1 MADSTDRRLVDIG
14 RRDLMI
20 AGTGAALIAAGID
33 SLRTAQAQAGPSP
46 TSPPTATAGAAA
58 PGTIE
63 VERRGSMLL
72 VGLNRPQAENRLD
85 PAMLIGLGKA
95 WYRLEHDPDL
105 RVAVLYA
112 IGPDFCRSLDVPA
125 GASAAAAGTYPP
137 KDTDFLHPLNARPP
151 FRTKPIVV
159 AVQGRTGEVGHEL
172 FLAADVRVA
181 ASDTRFRQAE
191 VAYGAFPG
199 GGATVRFSRE
209 AGWAN
214 AMRYMLT
221 GDEWSAEDA
230 YRMGLVQEVTP
241 PGKQLDRA
249 IELAAKIAD
258 ASPRGVSRHARLGA
272 SSDQQ
277 RRARADRAV
286 AGVPAHHPKR
296 RCQRGPTRAT
306 GGPQAA
312 VSRRVDVPMPAL
324 PARMATYNKSRAI
337 RQIKSIL

>member
-1 MADSTDRRLVDIG
+1 MKASTRGEPGEGDAIAAAITKETGMADSTDRRPVDIG
-14 RRDLMI
+14 RRELMI

-33 SLRTAQAQAGPSP
+33 SLGTAQAQAGPSP

-85 PAMLIGLGKA
+85 PAMLIGLGRA
-95 WYRLEHDPDL
+95 WYQLDHDPDL

-112 IGPDFCRSLDVPA
+112 IGPDFCRVLDVPA
-125 GASAAAAGTYPP
+125 YASAAAAGTYPP
-137 KDTDFLHPLNARPP
+137 KDPDFLHPLNARPP

-159 AVQGRTGEVGHEL
+159 AVQGRTGAVGHEL

-181 ASDTRFRQAE
+181 ASDTRFRQPE

-199 GGATVRFSRE
+199 GGATVRFTRE

-214 AMRYMLT
+214 AMRYLLT

-258 ASPRGVSRHARLGA
+258 ASPRGV
-272 SSDQQ
+272 
-277 RRARADRAV
+277 
-286 AGVPAHHPKR
+286 
-296 RCQRGPTRAT
+296 RAT
-306 GGPQAA
+306 LASAHQAI
-312 VSRRVDVPMPAL
+312 SSEEPAL
-324 PARMATYNKSRAI
+324 IALLPEFQRIIQSDDAKEGQRAL
-337 RQIKSIL
+337 REGRKPQYPGG

>member
-1 MADSTDRRLVDIG
+1 MADSTDRRHADVG

-33 SLRTAQAQAGPSP
+33 KPGTAQAQTGPSP

-58 PGTIE
+58 PGKIE
-63 VERRGSMLL
+63 VERRGALLL
-72 VGLNRPQAENRLD
+72 VGLNRPQADNRLD

-95 WYRLEHDPDL
+95 WYQLDHDPDL

-112 IGPDFCRSLDVPA
+112 IGPDFCRALDVPA
-125 GASAAAAGTYPP
+125 RASAGAAGTYPP
-137 KDTDFLHPLNARPP
+137 KDADFLHPLNTRPP

-159 AVQGRTGEVGHEL
+159 AVQGRIGTVGHEL

-181 ASDTRFRQAE
+181 ASDARFRQQEAE
-191 VAYGAFPG
+191 YGAFPG
-199 GGATVRFSRE
+199 GGATVRFTRE

-221 GDEWSAEDA
+221 GDEWGAEEA

-249 IELAAKIAD
+249 IELATKIAD
-258 ASPRGVSRHARLGA
+258 ASPRGI
-272 SSDQQ
+272 
-277 RRARADRAV
+277 
-286 AGVPAHHPKR
+286 
-296 RCQRGPTRAT
+296 RAT
-306 GGPQAA
+306 LASAHQAIG
-312 VSRRVDVPMPAL
+312 SEEPAL
-324 PARMATYNKSRAI
+324 IALLPEFERIIQSDDAREGQRAL
-337 RQIKSIL
+337 REGRKPVYRGG

>member
-1 MADSTDRRLVDIG
+1 MKATTRDEPGAGVDIG
-14 RRDLMI
+14 RREMMI
-20 AGTGAALIAAGID
+20 AAGTGAALIAAGID
-33 SLRTAQAQAGPSP
+33 RIGTAQAQTGASP
-46 TSPPTATAGAAA
+46 TSPPTATAQAVA

-95 WYRLEHDPDL
+95 WYQLEHDPDL

-112 IGPDFCRSLDVPA
+112 IGPDFCRTLDVPA
-125 GASAAAAGTYPP
+125 YAAAAAAGTYPP
-137 KDTDFLHPLNARPP
+137 KDTDYLQPLNTRPP
-151 FRTKPIVV
+151 FRTKPLVV
-159 AVQGRTGEVGHEL
+159 AVQGRTGQVGHEL
-172 FLAADVRVA
+172 FLAADIRVA

-191 VAYGAFPG
+191 ALYGVFPG
-199 GGATVRFSRE
+199 GGATVRFPRE

-258 ASPRGVSRHARLGA
+258 ASPRGV
-272 SSDQQ
+272 
-277 RRARADRAV
+277 
-286 AGVPAHHPKR
+286 
-296 RCQRGPTRAT
+296 RAT
-306 GGPQAA
+306 LASAHQAI
-312 VSRRVDVPMPAL
+312 SGEEPAL
-324 PARMATYNKSRAI
+324 IALLPEFLRITQSDDAREGQRAL
-337 RQIKSIL
+337 REGRKPQYRGG